1 MHVFVKDNVVY
12 AKTHEKGS
20 KALKQVVPQPEKTD
34 IVIFTRY
41 YTALKRQ
48 LSYRKRVTHV
58 DGSFNR
64 DVVIVEYTG
73 QYATSEVPHGNAKI
87 CTETYERTNPQTLKC
102 TYVPILLSNNIK
114 SRFLTI

>member
-12 AKTHEKGS
+12 AKIHEKGS

-41 YTALKRQ
+41 YTALTRQ

-73 QYATSEVPHGNAKI
+73 QYATRKCKNMHRNI
-87 CTETYERTNPQTLKC
+87 RTNQSTN
-102 TYVPILLSNNIK
+102 S
-114 SRFLTI
+114 